1 MKNLKRDNISDKKD
15 LDVAKQVFK
24 SAIEGIEALLSEL
37 GQDFLCLVETIHN
50 IKGRVIISGMGKSG
64 LIAKKISATL
74 SSTGTSSYFVHPG
87 EASHGDL
94 GIISK
99 DDMVLLLSNSG
110 ETSEL
115 KDIINYTKRFNIPLA
130 CMVRNA
136 KSSLSEEADIRII
149 IPASPEALDF
159 DAPTTSTTMMLV
171 LGDALALTLLEK
183 KGFTREDF
191 RIFHP
196 GGRLGASFV
205 KVKNI
210 MHIGNKIPLIYENSA
225 VPEIIS
231 VMTEKGFGC
240 VVVLDKQNFLVG
252 IITDGNLR
260 RHICPEM
267 MELNAK
273 DIMTKNPITIKP
285 DSLSVEALDLMN
297 RKAITNLIVTEQN
310 SHKVSGI
317 LHIHDCL
324 KTGASPYYTNGK

>member
-1 MKNLKRDNISDKKD
+1 
-15 LDVAKQVFK
+15 
-24 SAIEGIEALLSEL
+24 
-37 GQDFLCLVETIHN
+37 
-50 IKGRVIISGMGKSG
+50 MGKSG

-94 GIISK
+94 GIISR

-115 KDIINYTKRFNIPLA
+115 KDIINYTKRFNIKLA
-130 CMVRNA
+130 CMVRNG
-136 KSSLSEEADIRII
+136 KSSLAEEADIKIV

-159 DAPTTSTTMMLV
+159 EAPTTSTTMMLV

-210 MHIGNKIPLIYENSA
+210 MHIGNKVPLIYENSG

-240 VVVLDKQNFLVG
+240 VAVLDKKDFLTG

-267 MELNAK
+267 MELFAK
-273 DIMTKNPITIKP
+273 DIMTKSPITIKP

-324 KTGASPYYTNGK
+324 RTGASPYFTK